1 MEYVPYLYAIPIM
14 VLCTIRE
21 SRDSANRNEQGAQ
34 TRTVDRVHDSGRAVI
49 DLRSD
54 LMGPRS
60 PAVARAMADA
70 ALSAPAMSYEECGV
84 ERALNEALTAEL
96 GVEAVLL
103 VPTCTM
109 ANQIAIRLH
118 LPKGG
123 QLAGSPLGH
132 IVTVEA
138 RATALTGVSAHPLPA
153 EGGHPSP
160 ETVRQFL
167 VEQEAGTAALVW
179 LENTHMLSAG
189 SVIPAGWQ
197 ERIGAACKAASCAVH
212 VDGSRL
218 WNAAIARNVSPAEL
232 TTGCD
237 TVSVSLNKCIGAPVG
252 SVLAGSRAAI
262 QEAVRWR
269 DALGGEWRPIGSIAA
284 AALAALDGWRERL
297 ETDAAMTSR
306 LAAAIA
312 DRLGEAAV
320 HPAPTNLIFLNVAN
334 GAAPR
339 FIALLAARGVHV
351 IPIMASIVRLAI
363 HGGIRDR
370 EVDAIVDAVTAA
382 HAELAAVAAA

>member
-1 MEYVPYLYAIPIM
+1 
-14 VLCTIRE
+14 
-21 SRDSANRNEQGAQ
+21 
-34 TRTVDRVHDSGRAVI
+34 
-49 DLRSD
+49 
-54 LMGPRS
+54 MGPRS
-60 PAVARAMADA
+60 PAVAKAMADA
-70 ALSAPAMSYEECGV
+70 TLSAPAMSHEECGV
-84 ERALNEALTAEL
+84 ERALNDVLAAEL

-118 LPKGG
+118 LPEGG
-123 QLAGSPLGH
+123 LLAGSPLGH
-132 IVTVEA
+132 IVTVES
-138 RATALTGVSAHPLPA
+138 RATALTGVSAHSLPTD
-153 EGGHPSP
+153 GGHPSP
-160 ETVRQFL
+160 DAVQRFL
-167 VEQEAGTAALVW
+167 LERDAATAALIW

-197 ERIGAACKAASCAVH
+197 EQIGAACKASNCKVH

-218 WNAAIARNVSPAEL
+218 WNAAIARNVAPAEL
-232 TTGCD
+232 TKGCD

-252 SVLAGSRAAI
+252 SILAGNRAAI
-262 QEAVRWR
+262 EEAVRWR
-269 DALGGEWRPIGSIAA
+269 DALGGEWRPIGSIAG

-297 ETDAAMTSR
+297 ETDAAMTSK
-306 LAAAIA
+306 LASALA

-334 GAAPR
+334 GGASR
-339 FIALLAARGVHV
+339 FIELLAARGVHV

-370 EVDAIVDAVTAA
+370 EVDAVIDAVTAA
-382 HAELAAVAAA
+382 NAELATA

>member
-1 MEYVPYLYAIPIM
+1 M
-14 VLCTIRE
+14 
-21 SRDSANRNEQGAQ
+21 
-34 TRTVDRVHDSGRAVI
+34 I

-54 LMGPRS
+54 LMGPKLPS
-60 PAVARAMADA
+60 VAKAMADA
-70 ALSAPAMSYEECGV
+70 ALHTPTMSYEESAA

-118 LPKGG
+118 LPQGG
-123 QLAGSPLGH
+123 LLAGSALGH

-138 RATALTGVSAHPLPA
+138 QATALTGVSPVALPV

-160 ETVRQFL
+160 EAVRRFL
-167 VEQEAGTAALVW
+167 HDRDMGAAALVW

-189 SVIPAGWQ
+189 SVIPPEWQ
-197 ERIGAACKAASCAVH
+197 ERIGADCRASGCAVH

-218 WNAAIARNVSPAEL
+218 WNAAIARKLSPAEL
-232 TTGCD
+232 TVGCD

-252 SVLAGSRAAI
+252 SVLAGSRSAI
-262 QEAVRWR
+262 AEAVRLR
-269 DALGGEWRPIGSIAA
+269 DALGGEWRPISSIAA
-284 AALAALDGWRERL
+284 AALAALEGWRERL
-297 ETDAAMTSR
+297 EADAAMTGK

-320 HPAPTNLIFLNVAN
+320 HPAPTNLIFLNVPN
-334 GAAPR
+334 GEAPR
-339 FIALLAARGVHV
+339 FIELLAAQGVQV

-363 HGGIRDR
+363 HGGVRER
-370 EVDAIVDAVTAA
+370 EVDIIVDAVAAA
-382 HAELAAVAAA
+382 HAELMAVTAA